1 MFVTTKALSHRDIL
15 QVAIPMIIGNIS
27 VPLSGIVDTAV
38 MGHLDQPYYLGGVA
52 ISAVIFNF
60 LFWAFGFLR
69 LATTGSTAQAFGQ
82 NNQRLL
88 EISFLQPAI
97 LAITIALLIVA
108 LQAPIKYVAFT
119 FMQSS
124 DLVYQQALIY
134 FDIRIW
140 STPAILL
147 NYVLLGW
154 FIGKQASKHALILV
168 LTVTLSNM
176 LLDIVFVV
184 GLEMTANG
192 VALASVVA
200 EYLGLGIGLHLLKQ
214 HGVNRDILSHIAKRS
229 INFLERNWLALN
241 GNIFIRTLLLMFSFA
256 FFTAQSAKEGDIV
269 LAANSVLLHFLT
281 LMSYFLDGFANATE
295 VFTGKAQGQK
305 NKAAL
310 KRALLLTCF
319 WSFIVAALFSL
330 SYWLFGHYIIT
341 MMTSID
347 SVIHEAKRYL
357 TWLVIMPIIAVW
369 AYVFDGL
376 FVGTTRSKE
385 MRDSMFIAV
394 LVCYLP
400 AWYFLQPLGNDGLWF
415 ALLILLAARG
425 VIQRFYLKSILNFK

>member
-1 MFVTTKALSHRDIL
+1 
-15 QVAIPMIIGNIS
+15 MIIGNIS

-214 HGVNRDILSHIAKRS
+214 HGVDRDILSHIAKRS

-281 LMSYFLDGFANATE
+281 LMSYVLDGFANATE

>member
-1 MFVTTKALSHRDIL
+1 
-15 QVAIPMIIGNIS
+15 
-27 VPLSGIVDTAV
+27 
-38 MGHLDQPYYLGGVA
+38 
-52 ISAVIFNF
+52 
-60 LFWAFGFLR
+60 
-69 LATTGSTAQAFGQ
+69 
-82 NNQRLL
+82 
-88 EISFLQPAI
+88 
-97 LAITIALLIVA
+97 
-108 LQAPIKYVAFT
+108 
-119 FMQSS
+119 
-124 DLVYQQALIY
+124 
-134 FDIRIW
+134 
-140 STPAILL
+140 
-147 NYVLLGW
+147 
-154 FIGKQASKHALILV
+154 
-168 LTVTLSNM
+168 
-176 LLDIVFVV
+176 
-184 GLEMTANG
+184 MTANG

-214 HGVNRDILSHIAKRS
+214 HGVDRDILSHIAKRS

-400 AWYFLQPLGNDGLWF
+400 AWYFIQPLGNDGLWF
-415 ALLILLAARG
+415 ALLILLTARG
-425 VIQRFYLKSILNFK
+425 VIQSFYLKSILNFK